1 MKTEERAVPHLVEAT
16 REETSPREIPVV
28 SDEDPTGE
36 IVISEDWGAADAEP
50 GVRPAPGSRREDPAP
65 RGRRPTLTSPIPAM
79 MAEGMRNQRDGVPV
93 ARDPNAPEQGHVGEL
108 TRRLGDASDKLDA
121 SGAYTVEVVDDG
133 NSERRQRAARLIDRA
148 RACADAGDL
157 AEAARAAE
165 EALEESDNAA
175 PPGIVEVIEPARP
188 LLARIFTAYVGPLS
202 EVPVLARRSEE
213 IAALRLDPRKRA
225 VLARID
231 GQSTLDQIF
240 DGARIPASDALRVAA
255 ALLRD
260 GLIRVV

>member
-16 REETSPREIPVV
+16 REETSPREMPVV
-28 SDEDPTGE
+28 NDEDPTGE
-36 IVISEDWGAADAEP
+36 IVISEDWGAVDAEAAS
-50 GVRPAPGSRREDPAP
+50 GGQARREDPAP

-79 MAEGMRNQRDGVPV
+79 MAEGMRNQRDSAPPP
-93 ARDPNAPEQGHVGEL
+93 RDPNAPEPGHIGEL
-108 TRRLGDASDKLDA
+108 TRRLGDSSDKLDA

-133 NSERRQRAARLIDRA
+133 NSERRQRAARLIDLA
-148 RACADAGDL
+148 RACADGGDL
-157 AEAARAAE
+157 AGAARAAE
-165 EALEESDNAA
+165 EALEESENAA

-202 EVPVLARRSEE
+202 EVPVLARRNEE
-213 IAALRLDPRKRA
+213 LATLRLDARKRA
-225 VLARID
+225 VLARVD
-231 GQSTLDQIF
+231 GKSTLDQIF

-255 ALLRD
+255 SLLRA